1 MIDDAPIIGAPSAGK
16 RTSRQQRV
24 YRNPTD
30 AWLLWIFFG
39 WLGLHRYYIGDWKK
53 GLAMTLTLGG
63 LGLWS
68 LLDGFF
74 LTRRLRRINSGRL

>member
-1 MIDDAPIIGAPSAGK
+1 MIDDAPIIGAPRTRN
-16 RTSRQQRV
+16 RTSRIQRAP
-24 YRNPTD
+24 RNPTD
-30 AWLLWIFFG
+30 AWLLWMFFG
-39 WLGLHRYYIGDWKK
+39 WLGLHRYYLGDWKK
-53 GLAMTLTLGG
+53 GIAMTLTLGG

>member
-1 MIDDAPIIGAPSAGK
+1 MIGNAPVVGRPRPRN
-16 RTSRQQRV
+16 RTSRHQRH

-39 WLGLHRYYIGDWKK
+39 WLGLHRYYLGDWKR
-53 GLAMTLTLGG
+53 GIAMTLTLGG